1 MGCEGGHYRRT
12 VGIRQDP
19 GTGAGPPP
27 PDGAGQ
33 WLPGDMLEDPQ
44 VPGAGIFDD
53 CDWVD
58 DFSRSNQAAAYARDD
73 RHRIEQTGGTWGSTM
88 AAQDG

>member
-1 MGCEGGHYRRT
+1 VRT
-12 VGIRQDP
+12 RHDL

-27 PDGAGQ
+27 PEGVKR
-33 WLPGDMLEDPQ
+33 LPGDLTEAE

-58 DFSRSNQAAAYARDD
+58 GFSRSNPAAAYARDNW
-73 RHRIEQTGGTWGSTM
+73 HRIEQTGGTWGFTM
-88 AAQDG
+88 AIQDG

>member
-1 MGCEGGHYRRT
+1 M
-12 VGIRQDP
+12 
-19 GTGAGPPP
+19 
-27 PDGAGQ
+27 
-33 WLPGDMLEDPQ
+33 PGDMLEDPQ